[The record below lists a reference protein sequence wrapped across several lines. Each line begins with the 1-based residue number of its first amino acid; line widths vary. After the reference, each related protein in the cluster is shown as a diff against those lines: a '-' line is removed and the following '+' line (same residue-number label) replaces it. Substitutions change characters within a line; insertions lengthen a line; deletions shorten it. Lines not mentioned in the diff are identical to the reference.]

1 MTEEYEDVLDRVF
14 ENVDVSNVKD
24 HPERTKVT
32 FWTNGPTGDNPEEAT
47 YFVGFTKPTLS
58 TFVERTDE
66 LSTETLLQ
74 VAAEQTDNKYV
85 QVNISRALEL
95 LEGE

>member
-14 ENVDVSNVKD
+14 EAVDVSSVEN

-32 FWTNGPTGDNPEEAT
+32 FWTDGPTGGDPEEAT
-47 YFVGFTKPTLS
+47 Y
-58 TFVERTDE
+58 

-85 QVNISRALEL
+85 QVNISRAMEL
-95 LEGE
+95 LEGET